1 MGRININF
9 HVTGALAILSPPGM
23 NPNAIPAKDL
33 AMVLLNLPGATHI
46 TGCVTGI
53 TSKTSLMTE
62 NTVEAINDK
71 LEDGTNIRCRYI
83 RSTVMVNGTIEQFDR
98 LDGFDIEPPLTSYKT
113 PAPLWP
119 SSPQKSQSP
128 LVTGSGSLG
137 PCTSSHD
144 WATYTGLNDSYEYC
158 KCCGVK
164 K

>member
-9 HVTGALAILSPPGM
+9 HVAHALAIVSLPGM

-33 AMVLLNLPGATHI
+33 AMILINLPGTTHI

-53 TSKTSLMTE
+53 TSKSSLSTE
-62 NTVEAINDK
+62 NTIEAINDK
-71 LEDGTNIRCRYI
+71 FADGTNITCKYVREV
-83 RSTVMVNGTIEQFDR
+83 VMVNGTLEQFDR
-98 LDGFDIEPPLTSYKT
+98 YDGFIVEHPLPSYKT

-119 SSPQKSQSP
+119 SSSQKSQSP
-128 LVTGSGSLG
+128 LVTGTGSLG